1 MRESFSISTTEECRL
16 WYCNE
21 DSYIVLND
29 LEKSLLDATAAH
41 DSHSGESTKAINN
54 EKVII

>member
-16 WYCNE
+16 WYFND

-29 LEKSLLDATAAH
+29 LEKTLLDAITAETR
-41 DSHSGESTKAINN
+41 DSLINN